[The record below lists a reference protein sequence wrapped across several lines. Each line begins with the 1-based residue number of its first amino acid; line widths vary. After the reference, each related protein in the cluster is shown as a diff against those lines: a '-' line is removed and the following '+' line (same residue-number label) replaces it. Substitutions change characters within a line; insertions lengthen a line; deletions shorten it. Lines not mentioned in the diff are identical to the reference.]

1 MNHQNRFSFQE
12 VEFFIKIILMLIN
25 DVLVGR
31 RMKYFKC

>member
-12 VEFFIKIILMLIN
+12 VEFFIKIILVLIN